1 MNTIFLTLKFK
12 VFKYKVSCIMSVG
25 HTYNVG
31 NYTDTLRSIGHNF
44 LKTRGG
50 MFQYGHY
57 AYYCYQ
63 LSRVIN

>member
-1 MNTIFLTLKFK
+1 MYEHYILTLKFK
-12 VFKYKVSCIMSVG
+12 VFKYKVLCMMSVG
-25 HTYNVG
+25 YTCDVG

-57 AYYCYQ
+57 AYHCC
-63 LSRVIN
+63 